1 MAGGWAF
8 CQQIANIR
16 SSIVARSS
24 EARKCYDVG
33 MYAESLNLVSLLQ
46 EDTRICVQALHQAMD
61 AQNPEVPP
69 KPNANLTRQTQA
81 ASGESS
87 MEGSTTM
94 ESTPPQML
102 TGISPA
108 SLKVFCH
115 PKLS

>member
-8 CQQIANIR
+8 RQQIANIR

-61 AQNPEVPP
+61 AQTEVPP
-69 KPNANLTRQTQA
+69 KPNANLTSQSQA

-87 MEGSTTM
+87 MEGSITM
-94 ESTPPQML
+94 ESTPPQVL

>member
-1 MAGGWAF
+1 
-8 CQQIANIR
+8 
-16 SSIVARSS
+16 VARSS

-33 MYAESLNLVSLLQ
+33 MYAESLNLVALVQ
-46 EDTRICVQALHQAMD
+46 EDTRICMQALHQAMD

-69 KPNANLTRQTQA
+69 KSKTNLTTQSQV

-87 MEGSTTM
+87 MEGSMTM
-94 ESTPPQML
+94 ETTPPQMF

>member
-1 MAGGWAF
+1 LKG
-8 CQQIANIR
+8 IANIR
-16 SSIVARSS
+16 CSIVARSS

-33 MYAESLNLVSLLQ
+33 MYAESLNLVALVQ
-46 EDTRICVQALHQAMD
+46 EDTRICMQALHQAMD

-69 KPNANLTRQTQA
+69 KSKTNLTTQSQV

-87 MEGSTTM
+87 MEGSMTM
-94 ESTPPQML
+94 ETTPPQMFA
-102 TGISPA
+102 GISPA